1 MARAEVASAS
11 VNSDSI
17 KGLAQSIAKP
27 AYRRLLTAE
36 PALRRAVPALIIAFL
51 FTICVGAIVQVLDHR
66 RQAIGDIVK
75 GIEASADIL
84 VDRSERLERVKGARV
99 GSDRRLQAELERVLP
114 SWARAP
120 GRQVLVTDD
129 NGIVIAGVR
138 HEVVANSDGTTSAS
152 MPLEAGM
159 IGRRLIDVLGPT
171 QPLTTFGAAAGVLE
185 IPLADGSLAYG
196 TVRTLRTLN
205 GELAILHGRAEAL
218 TAWASDTALTVTL
231 S

>member
-51 FTICVGAIVQVLDHR
+51 LTICVGAIVQVLDHR

-75 GIEASADIL
+75 QIEGSADFLVDGIERME
-84 VDRSERLERVKGARV
+84 RSKSEKSGFE
-99 GSDRRLQAELERVLP
+99 RRLQAELQRLMP
-114 SWARAP
+114 AWARAP
-120 GRQVLVTDD
+120 GRQVLVA
-129 NGIVIAGVR
+129 NGDGIIVAGIR
-138 HEVVANSDGTTSAS
+138 HELIANGDNTISTIVPIESGI
-152 MPLEAGM
+152 L
-159 IGRRLIDVLGPT
+159 GRRLIDVLGPT

-185 IPLADGSLAYG
+185 IPLADGNLAFG
-196 TVRTLRTLN
+196 TVRSLPRQTARLPFCMGAPRRWRRGRRTR
-205 GELAILHGRAEAL
+205 H
-218 TAWASDTALTVTL
+218 
-231 S
+231 